1 MLLRFSG
8 FLFCLV
14 AFGSVESLS
23 TTSSHVGQE
32 EVEKGIHVHWLRN
45 RGEQVTAK
53 ADLAIFCTEGIVP
66 SPQLFWASASLHLS
80 LPGGKFTS
88 FQGSNVSAVTNLYKA
103 ERESFAKQALS
114 SILPWRSDTFRFSPF
129 DTSCVGIATPD
140 EMSMTLEFRHV
151 NYYMVITTFL
161 GLGLFYW
168 APILCRSTA
177 IHYTTVISLGA
188 SFSLLLL
195 AFLAQSRVR
204 NNFGLGG
211 LLFAYMGSLYGVTS
225 GWYNLTSLLRDQGH
239 WVLGYVLLSGSTSA
253 ALLYRLGPPSH
264 PRTLDLL
271 QWTLQFIGLLLI
283 VLSSHHPLFST
294 SLALAVLA
302 WNIVPGWVKA
312 RASTQVRKNLWRPR
326 VKLLTEEEYREQSN
340 VETRKAL
347 EELRRFCQSP
357 SSDPWKMVTKVR
369 NPGRFAEFVD
379 GSPHLT
385 EEEVMSYSTWS
396 SDDEEDRRDQCTE
409 DEESDNA
416 LEGSEGL

>member
-1 MLLRFSG
+1 M
-8 FLFCLV
+8 
-14 AFGSVESLS
+14 
-23 TTSSHVGQE
+23 
-32 EVEKGIHVHWLRN
+32 
-45 RGEQVTAK
+45 TAK

-80 LPGGKFTS
+80 LPGGKFSS

-129 DTSCVGIATPD
+129 DNCCVGIATPD
-140 EMSMTLEFRHV
+140 EMSMTFEFRHV

-225 GWYNLTSLLRDQGH
+225 GWYNLTALLR
-239 WVLGYVLLSGSTSA
+239 
-253 ALLYRLGPPSH
+253 
-264 PRTLDLL
+264 
-271 QWTLQFIGLLLI
+271 
-283 VLSSHHPLFST
+283 
-294 SLALAVLA
+294 
-302 WNIVPGWVKA
+302 
-312 RASTQVRKNLWRPR
+312 
-326 VKLLTEEEYREQSN
+326 
-340 VETRKAL
+340 
-347 EELRRFCQSP
+347 
-357 SSDPWKMVTKVR
+357 
-369 NPGRFAEFVD
+369 
-379 GSPHLT
+379 
-385 EEEVMSYSTWS
+385 
-396 SDDEEDRRDQCTE
+396 
-409 DEESDNA
+409 
-416 LEGSEGL
+416 